1 MSIVTEVKIAPS
13 LLAADFGHLAQAAQ
27 DVKRFGAEY
36 LHFDVMD
43 GHFVPNI
50 TMGTA
55 VVKALRPVSQAF
67 FDVHLMITEPEKYIN
82 EFVKAGADGITV
94 QAEAC
99 VHLQRVLTQ
108 IRQAGAKAG
117 VALNPATPLNILDYV
132 LDDVDLILVMT
143 VNPGFG
149 GQAFLPSILPKIRQV
164 RERIAPLAHPIQ
176 IEVDGGIDAETV
188 QLTRA
193 EGANVFVAGTS
204 IFGHTDGTQAGIA
217 ALLSAVDSVQT
228 VR

>member
-1 MSIVTEVKIAPS
+1 MSLVTDVKIAPS
-13 LLAADFGHLAQAAQ
+13 LLAADFGHLARAAE
-27 DVKRFGAEY
+27 DVKRYGAKY

-67 FDVHLMITEPEKYIN
+67 FDVHLMITEPEKYIE

-99 VHLQRVLTQ
+99 VHLQRVLAQ
-108 IRQAGAKAG
+108 IRQAGVKAG
-117 VALNPATPLNILDYV
+117 VALNPATPLDILDYI

-149 GQAFLPSILPKIRQV
+149 GQAFLPATLPKIRQV
-164 RERIAPLAHPIQ
+164 RERIASLSHPVQ
-176 IEVDGGIDAETV
+176 IEGDGGIDSETMP
-188 QLTRA
+188 LTHA
-193 EGANVFVAGTS
+193 EGANVFVAGSYVAKAPT
-204 IFGHTDGTQAGIA
+204 IGEGIRELRA
-217 ALLSAVDSVQT
+217 ACV
-228 VR
+228 

>member
-1 MSIVTEVKIAPS
+1 MSIVTDVKIAPS

-27 DVKRFGAEY
+27 DMERYGAKY

-55 VVKALRPVSQAF
+55 VVKALRPVSGAF
-67 FDVHLMITEPEKYIN
+67 FDVHLMITEPEKYI
-82 EFVKAGADGITV
+82 EAFVKAGADGITV

-99 VHLQRVLTQ
+99 VHLQRVLAQ
-108 IRQAGAKAG
+108 IREAGAKAG
-117 VALNPATPLNILDYV
+117 VALNPATPLDILDYI

-149 GQAFLPSILPKIRQV
+149 GQAFLPAMLPKIRQV
-164 RERIAPLAHPIQ
+164 RERIAPLPHPVQIQ
-176 IEVDGGIDAETV
+176 VDGGIDAETAR
-188 QLTRA
+188 LTHA

-204 IFGHTDGTQAGIA
+204 IFGHQGGTEAGIH
-217 ALLSAVDSVQT
+217 ALLSSLM
-228 VR
+228 

>member
-1 MSIVTEVKIAPS
+1 MSVVTEIKIAPS
-13 LLAADFGHLAQAAQ
+13 LLASDFGHLAQAAQ
-27 DVKRFGAEY
+27 DVKRYGADY

-50 TMGTA
+50 SMGTA

-67 FDVHLMITEPEKYIN
+67 FDVHLMITEPEKYI
-82 EFVKAGADGITV
+82 EAFAQAGADGITV

-99 VHLQRVLTQ
+99 VHLQRVLAQ
-108 IRQAGAKAG
+108 IRQAGVKAG
-117 VALNPATPLNILDYV
+117 VALNPATPLDILDYV

-149 GQAFLPSILPKIRQV
+149 GQAFLPATLPKIRRV
-164 RERIAPLAHPIQ
+164 RERIASLPHPIQ
-176 IEVDGGIDAETV
+176 IEVDGGIDTRTAK
-188 QLTRA
+188 LTHA

-204 IFGHTDGTQAGIA
+204 IFGHRDGIQAGMDALLA
-217 ALLSAVDSVQT
+217 AL
-228 VR
+228 R